1 MNSNKEFDELAR
13 RKLAECNFPYQE
25 ADWQAARA
33 LIDAGR
39 SGRKL
44 WPWALGTAVVLLS
57 GSLWLGHSEAAR
69 TALPLAEARD
79 AISIVST
86 GHAVDVPEGI
96 ATVTSAGSAAT
107 APDRAVPEVAATPAA
122 HTATPAARP
131 SARPQLA
138 PAGPASV
145 QAAPA
150 THRPQAPT
158 KEGQRA
164 EMPARITGTHL
175 AEHRAANTEHGSTVD
190 ALHASTAHD
199 RPVRAEVGS
208 TAHEQAPSG
217 VGEANDPP
225 ERPITPTSGG
235 TVNTTLI
242 TRRDHTPQANDT
254 GTPGTTATTQAGQ
267 DNTAQPAPAA
277 LDTMAAAP
285 APAAPSIV
293 PEQAPWEIGILIG
306 LSETR
311 NRYSGGNSEVWAN
324 DLHGERSL
332 SFGAEVMHMGKYIG
346 LGAGLH
352 YGSYTERLRAPAVD
366 RISMSFLDHWYL
378 LAVDTTILAIT
389 DTLPGTPPEYVGSPV
404 QTTVNVL
411 TQGTDTVIAD
421 QHLRDARDQVNRV
434 SYLEVPLLVDLHLDQ
449 GRWRFGVRG
458 GPTLGLL
465 TGRRGSLPNGTENGY
480 LVLAEQPFRELVL
493 GYTAR
498 AYLRYRFN
506 AAWSLGVEPGLR
518 GLLFNSLEGGDLTQR
533 PQAFGLMLG
542 LAYRLR

>member
-1 MNSNKEFDELAR
+1 M
-13 RKLAECNFPYQE
+13 
-25 ADWQAARA
+25 
-33 LIDAGR
+33 
-39 SGRKL
+39 
-44 WPWALGTAVVLLS
+44 
-57 GSLWLGHSEAAR
+57 
-69 TALPLAEARD
+69 
-79 AISIVST
+79 
-86 GHAVDVPEGI
+86 
-96 ATVTSAGSAAT
+96 
-107 APDRAVPEVAATPAA
+107 
-122 HTATPAARP
+122 
-131 SARPQLA
+131 
-138 PAGPASV
+138 
-145 QAAPA
+145 
-150 THRPQAPT
+150 
-158 KEGQRA
+158 
-164 EMPARITGTHL
+164 
-175 AEHRAANTEHGSTVD
+175 
-190 ALHASTAHD
+190 
-199 RPVRAEVGS
+199 
-208 TAHEQAPSG
+208 
-217 VGEANDPP
+217 
-225 ERPITPTSGG
+225 
-235 TVNTTLI
+235 NTTLI
-242 TRRDHTPQANDT
+242 TRRDHTAQANDT

-293 PEQAPWEIGILIG
+293 PEQAPWEIGILVG

-542 LAYRLR
+542 LTYRLR